1 MVGNKPLLIGIAGGS
16 GSGKTTFLKALMQ
29 HYPKE
34 KLALVSQDNYYIPI
48 HQQLKDEN
56 GKTNFDLPV
65 SIDRVHFLQDIE
77 RLLSRQS
84 IVKTE
89 YTFNNDSRQAKEIVV
104 EPADIIV
111 TEGLF
116 VFHYDEIRTLL
127 NYKVYIDAEEG
138 TRLKRRIQRDLEE
151 RGYPESEILY
161 QWDNHVLPAERSYLE
176 PFKPEADLLVDN
188 THSFDLGLKE
198 LISLIESRTG
208 QQALPK

>member
-16 GSGKTTFLKALMQ
+16 GSGKTTFLKTLMER
-29 HYPKE
+29 YPKE

-56 GKTNFDLPV
+56 GKINFDLPV
-65 SIDRVHFLQDIE
+65 SIDRVHFHKDIE

-116 VFHYDEIRTLL
+116 VFHYDEIRSLL
-127 NYKVYIDAEEG
+127 NYKVYIDAEEKV
-138 TRLKRRIQRDLEE
+138 RLKRRVHRDLKE

-161 QWDNHVLPAERSYLE
+161 QWDNHVLPAERSFLE
-176 PFKPEADLLVDN
+176 PFKPEVDLLIDN
-188 THSFDLGLKE
+188 THSFDHGLKE
-198 LISLIESRTG
+198 LITLIESKTG
-208 QQALPK
+208 QQPLL